1 MLEKDDMMN
10 GKEKMEIL
18 IADNDPVIRKLFTR
32 MTGKTGHSIFSR
44 PGLQPIT

>member
-18 IADNDPVIRKLFTR
+18 IANYDFAIRKLFTH
-32 MTGKTGHSIFSR
+32 MTGKAGHSIFSR
-44 PGLQPIT
+44 PGLQSIT